1 MRRLVVCLVGL
12 ALSAPFASGAL
23 AENWQPV
30 PGDPSFRY
38 DSDFMKVDEQS
49 GLVVLRYA
57 SGGKAAPYAT
67 WAASKSPIMMFAV
80 DCAADGVID
89 LGLDYKGDG
98 KLPKN
103 WRAGQKDTGIGAIV
117 GPAGKMA
124 CEKKDSLPKAAQ

>member
-1 MRRLVVCLVGL
+1 MRLLVVCLVGL
-12 ALSAPFASGAL
+12 ALSAPLASGAL

-30 PGDPSFRY
+30 PGDPTFRY
-38 DSDFMKVDEQS
+38 DQDFMRVDEQS

-57 SGGKAAPYAT
+57 SGGRAGPYASWPT
-67 WAASKSPIMMFAV
+67 TKSPIMMFAL

-98 KLPKN
+98 KLPRN
-103 WRAGQKDTGIGAIV
+103 WRAAQKDTGISAMV

-124 CEKKDSLPKAAQ
+124 CEKKDSLPKAAL